1 MRLVLLSGSSHP
13 ALAADVAQALG
24 VPLSRCTIE
33 RFPDG
38 ELDVDLH
45 DRVRGVPVFVVQS
58 LHAPVGE
65 HLLELSLIADAC
77 YRSGASSVTAV
88 VPYLGYAR
96 QDRRDAGREPLGAR
110 VMADLL
116 GASHLERLVCLDL
129 HSRAVE
135 GCFPLPVEHA
145 SAIPAL
151 TEHLK
156 ARLPSNAVIVSPD
169 LGAVKR
175 AEALARPLGLPVA
188 IVHKQRLSGADVKA
202 QGVVGDVKGRH
213 PVLVDD
219 MISTGGTLV
228 AAAQAVLDEGAEG
241 PVTVVAS
248 HGLFVGPANERLS
261 KVPLARVVV
270 SDSVPRP
277 GPVDFPLERVSCA
290 PVLASVVQRLLTMA

>member
-1 MRLVLLSGSSHP
+1 MRCVLLSGSSHP
-13 ALAADVAQALG
+13 GLAADVASALG
-24 VPLSRCTIE
+24 TPLSRCTVE

-38 ELDVDLH
+38 ECDVDLH
-45 DRVRGVPVFVVQS
+45 DRVRGAEVFVVQS

-65 HLLELSLIADAC
+65 HLLELALIADAC
-77 YRSGASSVTAV
+77 HRSGAASVTAV

-110 VMADLL
+110 VVADLL
-116 GASHLERLVCLDL
+116 GASHLQRIVCMDL

-145 SAIPAL
+145 SAIPVL
-151 TEHLK
+151 TEYLKQHL
-156 ARLPSNAVIVSPD
+156 PENAVVISPD

-175 AEALARPLGLPVA
+175 AEMFARPLGLPVA
-188 IVHKQRLSGADVKA
+188 VVHKQRLSGRDVKA
-202 QGVVGDVKGRH
+202 QGVVGDVKGKH

-219 MISTGGTLV
+219 MISTGGTLA

-270 SDSVPRP
+270 SDSVPKP
-277 GPVDFPLERVSCA
+277 AGLTFPLERVSCA
-290 PVLASVVQRLLTMA
+290 PVLADVIRRLLTQA